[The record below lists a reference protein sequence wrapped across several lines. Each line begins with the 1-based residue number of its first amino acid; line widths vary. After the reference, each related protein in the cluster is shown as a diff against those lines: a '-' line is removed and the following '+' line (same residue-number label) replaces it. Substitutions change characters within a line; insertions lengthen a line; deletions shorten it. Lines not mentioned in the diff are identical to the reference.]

1 MQRYNLILVILLL
14 MNIIKS
20 KMIQLIEPESKK
32 QSKSHDPDC
41 LQIYKSNTT
50 NKIIEALYIY
60 YE

>member
-1 MQRYNLILVILLL
+1 MYK
-14 MNIIKS
+14 IKY
-20 KMIQLIEPESKK
+20 KNAIRQYMLTNTKQPE
-32 QSKSHDPDC
+32 SHDPDC